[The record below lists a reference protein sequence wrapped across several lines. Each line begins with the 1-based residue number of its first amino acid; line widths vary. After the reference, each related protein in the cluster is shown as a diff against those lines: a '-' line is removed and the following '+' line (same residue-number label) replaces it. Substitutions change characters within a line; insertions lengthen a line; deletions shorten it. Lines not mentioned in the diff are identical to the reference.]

1 MWKVRELVDKAT
13 NIVMN
18 YTETEAKVR
27 EATNDD
33 PWGPSGQQ
41 MQEIASF
48 TFTYEAFPEAMG
60 MLWKRMFQDNKQNW
74 RRVYKSLLLLD
85 YLVKNGSERVVTSA
99 REHLYDLRSLENYTF
114 VDEMGKDQGIN
125 IRHKVTDMVEFIQ
138 DDDRLRE
145 DRKKAKKNKDK
156 YVGMSSDTMGFRS
169 GGMGSNWDSGWRSS
183 STSGGGTGGRFD
195 SDDDGDKHSE
205 HSAGGGGHGVSEFKD
220 DDDFG
225 GKKSPRNVGLPRK
238 PSGGRLSDFNR
249 SASTSSAVGGVN
261 GAAVKKSAKPSRKV
275 DLGAAAEFANKAKL
289 EQKTHVTENNN
300 NQVFDFFA
308 ESSNP
313 KPSQPDYVQIDDDFD
328 PRAGE
333 SSVPAPVKDSSADL
347 FGGDIINSN
356 SNDDFADFSSAF
368 VGSETSTAKN
378 TAAADDLFGGFSGGG
393 QTLPNSGSADL
404 FAGFSSGGPASL
416 PVPAAVIQAPVQ
428 PAVGGLDLFGGMTSQ
443 PTPTAAANS
452 MDLLGGLDF
461 AGVAPSP
468 QPNLFNNLA
477 PSNNAFNAG
486 GGLMGGGPMSL
497 PTLQPSSA
505 LPVSP
510 VAAASN
516 GVAQAPVNVGGTW
529 KDLGNLNNKLLNFSL
544 TPESTKA
551 APVPMNAMQVQKP
564 ANKQFGAMDGGLPV
578 LGSSQPQASQAQP
591 LSGLDSLL

>member
-1 MWKVRELVDKAT
+1 
-13 NIVMN
+13 
-18 YTETEAKVR
+18 
-27 EATNDD
+27 
-33 PWGPSGQQ
+33 
-41 MQEIASF
+41 
-48 TFTYEAFPEAMG
+48 
-60 MLWKRMFQDNKQNW
+60 
-74 RRVYKSLLLLD
+74 
-85 YLVKNGSERVVTSA
+85 
-99 REHLYDLRSLENYTF
+99 
-114 VDEMGKDQGIN
+114 
-125 IRHKVTDMVEFIQ
+125 
-138 DDDRLRE
+138 
-145 DRKKAKKNKDK
+145 
-156 YVGMSSDTMGFRS
+156 
-169 GGMGSNWDSGWRSS
+169 MGSNWDSGWRSS

-205 HSAGGGGHGVSEFKD
+205 HSTGGGGHGVSEFKD

-333 SSVPAPVKDSSADL
+333 KSGPAPVKDSGADL

-378 TAAADDLFGGFSGGG
+378 TAASDDLFGGFSGGG

-416 PVPAAVIQAPVQ
+416 PVPPAVSQAPVQ
-428 PAVGGLDLFGGMTSQ
+428 PATGGFDLFGGMTSQ

-461 AGVAPSP
+461 AGMSFLFCLLLSPWQITFNLYYFIVFLLLIGVAPSP

-529 KDLGNLNNKLLNFSL
+529 KDLG
-544 TPESTKA
+544 
-551 APVPMNAMQVQKP
+551 
-564 ANKQFGAMDGGLPV
+564 
-578 LGSSQPQASQAQP
+578 
-591 LSGLDSLL
+591 